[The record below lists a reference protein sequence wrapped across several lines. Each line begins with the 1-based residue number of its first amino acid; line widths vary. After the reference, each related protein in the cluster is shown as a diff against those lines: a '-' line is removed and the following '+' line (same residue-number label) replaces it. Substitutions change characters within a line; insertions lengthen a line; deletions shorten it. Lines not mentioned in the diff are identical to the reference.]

1 MKKIKIHLLC
11 LATIVF
17 FSSYMNV
24 NAQSGPACNT
34 GTYVISAYY
43 SPVPGQSRYATG
55 TYEGDIRL
63 NGGGVMTASGT
74 PVATAQGAFVAAPPC
89 MPFGTQLDIEGLGT
103 HQVLDRGGAI
113 KGNRLDIWMGY
124 GDVGLKNALTW
135 GKRTVFVSVNG
146 QTGTPS
152 NFSFDTGKDS
162 LKIYQVT
169 SAQDP
174 YVFPRDLAFGDTGE
188 DVARLQQILKDLAF
202 YKNDV
207 TGAYD
212 SNTKLAVESFNIANG
227 VIKPSNVNETG
238 RFGSTS
244 VASLKFAVVQN
255 REKYFKNMATRNLGR
270 GSKGED
276 VKKLQEL
283 LLSLGLI
290 NSITGVYDAETVK
303 AVLAFQIAEGVLK
316 SDSDQG
322 AGYFGPMT
330 QIAFDKVVLSM
341 SSPTSGSKNLKSL
354 ASNSEVSLASMSVDL
369 MITQSLQEGSSG
381 EEVTKLQQILKDLN
395 LLRIEPSGYFG
406 PLTAH
411 AVFKFQQRVG
421 LITSNTDQT
430 AGFVGPAT
438 RNELNKYINN
448 KNKIVSSIKSNL
460 SLVSLE
466 SSFTVTN
473 EFQFAT
479 DLKVGSTGIQVEEL
493 QKFLKKKGYFS
504 GQLITDYF
512 GPVTK
517 SALIKFKQDNNLN
530 VDGNLFDENVRKFV
544 NQLI

>member
-1 MKKIKIHLLC
+1 M
-11 LATIVF
+11 ATIVF

-24 NAQSGPACNT
+24 NAQSGPACST

-74 PVATAQGAFVAAPPC
+74 PVSAAQGAFVAGPPC

-152 NFSFDTGKDS
+152 NFSFDIGKDS
-162 LKIYQVT
+162 LKTYQVT

-202 YKNDV
+202 YKYDV
-207 TGAYD
+207 SGAYD
-212 SNTKLAVESFNIANG
+212 NNTKLAVESFNIANG

-255 REKYFKNMATRNLGR
+255 REKYFKDMATRNLGR

-316 SDSDQG
+316 SESDQG

-341 SSPTSGSKNLKSL
+341 SSPATGSKNLKSL
-354 ASNSEVSLASMSVDL
+354 ASNSEVSLASMSVDT

-448 KNKIVSSIKSNL
+448 KNKIVTSIKSNL

-466 SSFTVTN
+466 SSSTATN
-473 EFQFAT
+473 EFQFDS

-517 SALIKFKQDNNLN
+517 SALIKFKQDNNLT
-530 VDGNLFDENVRKFV
+530 VDGNLFDKDVREFV